1 MNMKN
6 RTVRA
11 TLMALCGA
19 TVAIYARAATF
30 TATSSGDIA
39 SADFWSS
46 LGYAGSPGDADTVAL
61 NAKATSNPFT
71 ASRDLSIL
79 NISFETSGAYINLGN
94 PGVTITLK
102 QAANGNGMEF
112 KPKNSGFNLTGGT
125 WDFTNGAYLYCGR
138 ANSGSSQINHSIM
151 FDSTVVT
158 NVGRFIGSY
167 YDPKTSVTLQN
178 GTRVH
183 AGSFYSVYGNSTS
196 NATFTVK
203 GGSKMFVSEN
213 FTYDYLGS
221 AYDPETSNVGDNAMT
236 VTGTGSLVKVAGD
249 SVFGSSIPSNAL
261 TVAAGAMLNVRAF
274 DIGKDGIG
282 GHRIV
287 FDGVGTTNQTGL
299 LKLGAAGGSTG
310 NSIVY
315 RNGAYAYNS
324 GEFRVGHASAGN
336 TMTLSSAMTSSGQI
350 TVGYEATASN
360 NVLQVEGSSSM
371 TLRGGTSLVVGR
383 AGSGNRLDFT
393 GGAITF
399 VDGGFFKVGAQASA
413 TDNTVRISG
422 GSTSITRSSTK
433 ETDPFGAG
441 SGNLFLIEDGA
452 SVAFRC
458 YAATN
463 SAQNVLRVKNATF
476 ATGDHGYLGYGAAS
490 SVSNRMEILDGSSA
504 TFKCFRICSYGNEL
518 VVSNATFQADD
529 ATRGICLGYSSASN
543 CALTVAGETARVETS
558 GPLTFDKQS
567 RLHFTVPEGGWSEA
581 PVRALS
587 LSLGKNTQI
596 TIDCAAFAARHG
608 GIIRLVK
615 TDNGLQNNVDSVI
628 ALANAAANL
637 PKGGHFRVDGNDLV
651 FACPLKG
658 LRMYLR

>member
-1 MNMKN
+1 MNMKD
-6 RTVRA
+6 RTARA

-19 TVAIYARAATF
+19 TVAICVRAATF

-46 LGYAGSPGDADTVAL
+46 LGYAGTPGDADTVAL
-61 NAKATSNPFT
+61 NVKATSNPFT

-79 NISFETSGAYINLGN
+79 NISFDKSGAYINLGN

-112 KPKNSGFNLTGGT
+112 KPKDSGFKLTGGT

-138 ANSGSSQINHSIM
+138 ANSGSSQINHSIT

-183 AGSFYSVYGNSTS
+183 AGSLYSVYGNSTS

-203 GGSKMFVSEN
+203 GGSKMFVSGN

-221 AYDPETSNVGDNAMT
+221 PYDPETSNAGDNAMT

-249 SVFGSSIPSNAL
+249 SVFGNSIPSNTL
-261 TVAAGAMLNVRAF
+261 TVAAGATLNVRAF
-274 DIGKDGIG
+274 DIGKDGTG

-299 LKLGAAGGSTG
+299 LKLGAEAGSVC
-310 NSIVY
+310 NSLAY

-336 TMTLSSAMTSSGQI
+336 AMNVSSATTSSGQI
-350 TVGYEATASN
+350 TVGYTAAASN
-360 NVLQVEGSSSM
+360 NVLTVEGSSSV
-371 TLRGGTSLVVGR
+371 TLRSGTSLVVGK
-383 AGSGNRLDFT
+383 AGSGNRFDFT
-393 GGAITF
+393 GGTIAF
-399 VDGGFFKVGAQASA
+399 SGGGFFKVGAEASA
-413 TDNTVRISG
+413 SNNTVRISG
-422 GSTSITRSSTK
+422 PDASVSASGTF
-433 ETDPFGAG
+433 DPFGAG
-441 SGNLFLIEDGA
+441 PGGKFIVEDGA
-452 SVAFRC
+452 SVAFTC

-463 SAQNVLRVKNATF
+463 SANCLLRVKNATF
-476 ATGDHGYLGYGAAS
+476 ATGNHGYLGLGAAT
-490 SVSNRMEILDGSSA
+490 SVSNRMELIDGSST

-518 VVSNATFQADD
+518 VVSNSTLQAND
-529 ATRGICLGYSSASN
+529 AERGICLGYSSASN
-543 CALTVAGETARVETS
+543 CALTVAGETARVETT

-567 RLHFTVPEGGWSEA
+567 RLHFIVPEGGWSEA

-587 LSLGKNTQI
+587 MSLGRNTRI
-596 TIDCAAFAARHG
+596 TIECAEFAERRG

-615 TDNGLQNNVDSVI
+615 TDNGLENNVDSVI
-628 ALANAAANL
+628 ALANAAPNL
-637 PKGGHFRVDGNDLV
+637 PRGGRFLVDGNDLV
-651 FACPLKG
+651 FKCPRKG
-658 LRMYLR
+658 LIVSFR